1 MKRMMQRQGQ
11 LEADG
16 SAATRRTA
24 PQPRTPRPVAQTE
37 SRGSKIVEFFRG
49 VRSELR
55 QVAWPT
61 RPEVAR
67 SFTVVLGTLVLM
79 VGLIFLLNYAFSHAM
94 LFLFKT

>member
-1 MKRMMQRQGQ
+1 MMQRQGQ

-16 SAATRRTA
+16 TAATRRTA
-24 PQPRTPRPVAQTE
+24 PQPRAPRPTAQAE
-37 SRGSKIVEFFRG
+37 SRGSKIAEFFRG

-67 SFTVVLGTLVLM
+67 SFTVVLGTLVIM
-79 VGLIFLLNYAFSHAM
+79 VSLIFLLNYAFSHAM

>member
-1 MKRMMQRQGQ
+1 MMQRQGQ

-16 SAATRRTA
+16 SAATRRTP
-24 PQPRTPRPVAQTE
+24 PQPRTPRPTVQAE
-37 SRGSKIVEFFRG
+37 SRGSKIAEFFRG

-61 RPEVAR
+61 RPEVTR
-67 SFTVVLGTLVLM
+67 SFTVVLGTLVVM
-79 VGLIFLLNYAFSHAM
+79 VGLIFLLNYAFNHAI